1 METKEF
7 SSLSAEFVN
16 DAFPGFVCTVFEVS
30 AQLLME
36 DGVPSQAFLEREE
49 EFNIITVPFLEQ
61 DGSEHQGILCAKA
74 SDAMYLKRWGQEKF
88 DRNYREYGIEKI
100 WGWKED
106 SGLRPCAIYLR
117 HCLLATKLLGNKC
130 FDSFLDET
138 FLVDRQSTIREYL
151 KENPQVMS
159 TLPPIE
165 LAERYGG

>member
-16 DAFPGFVCTVFEVS
+16 DAFPGFVCTVFEAS

-88 DRNYREYGIEKI
+88 ARNYREYGIEKI

-138 FLVDRQSTIREYL
+138 FLVDRQSTIQEYL

-165 LAERYGG
+165 LAEKNGG